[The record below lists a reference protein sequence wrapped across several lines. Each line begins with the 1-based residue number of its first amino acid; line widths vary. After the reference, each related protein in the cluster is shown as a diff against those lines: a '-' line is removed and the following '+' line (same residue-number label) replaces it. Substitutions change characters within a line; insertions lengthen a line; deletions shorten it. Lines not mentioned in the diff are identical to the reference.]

1 MKVQAS
7 VSELTEPPTVRL
19 SLVHP
24 KHLAICGSFE
34 EPPAI
39 LVSFVYYGPFK
50 KNRAGLQFRDWMM
63 DSGAHSAFRS
73 GKKIDLGEYI
83 ELCLELQRTD
93 PQLAEIITLDVI
105 GGDWEQGLRN
115 AREMWRRGVRAM
127 HTYHFGEP
135 VRVLEEALEHGK
147 ICIGG
152 AANVH
157 GRAKFEQAR
166 RIFDRAW
173 PAPVRL
179 AGVLV
184 GIRICRHVEL
194 DLQRSSLQSEDLA
207 KVMLQIA
214 PIRLGDLVQR
224 IAMNHDQGRI
234 AAALVRI
241 AQLWTEQTTARWRL
255 AGDGVDQCPR
265 QPGSRQIG
273 SRRQVG
279 GVDRTE
285 ERFQA
290 LSLERRDIV

>member
-24 KHLAICGSFE
+24 KHLAICGEFE

-39 LVSFVYYGPFK
+39 LVSFVYYGPFR
-50 KNRAGLQFRDWMM
+50 KNRAGLRFRDWMM

-173 PAPVRL
+173 PARIHGLSFFAEDQVMALPWHSVDGSSWHQEPQGYGRWKTLGGARVPTSAGRETRNVRSCVERAL
-179 AGVLV
+179 RIERQARAKWRGVW
-184 GIRICRHVEL
+184 
-194 DLQRSSLQSEDLA
+194 SEF
-207 KVMLQIA
+207 
-214 PIRLGDLVQR
+214 
-224 IAMNHDQGRI
+224 
-234 AAALVRI
+234 
-241 AQLWTEQTTARWRL
+241 
-255 AGDGVDQCPR
+255 
-265 QPGSRQIG
+265 
-273 SRRQVG
+273 RR
-279 GVDRTE
+279 E
-285 ERFQA
+285 ER
-290 LSLERRDIV
+290 RP